1 MRKYVLRLYN
11 PYDRDL
17 MALHHYYGSRFSAI
31 IANALRCCI
40 QGAGYKIRVPDKLT
54 RYIHF
59 DEDKQVVGIYLH
71 NVSDAQVE
79 RYLGSLTPRTINS
92 TVKTILR
99 TCLEPFPY
107 EVYAMQPEDV
117 LYYEKQRKE
126 KALTGKEVQGVST
139 DSEAEAVQKH
149 LQDPP
154 AQKTSGGTHR
164 AEQEKKASTP
174 VDKPDETGDTRA
186 DARIDAIEDKPGSE
200 AKDTERKERNAAPV
214 IIPEAAPVPPA
225 AKKEPPASPS
235 PAAHINREEAEEDMI
250 DIDDLVDNL
259 SI

>member
-99 TCLEPFPY
+99 TC
-107 EVYAMQPEDV
+107 
-117 LYYEKQRKE
+117 EKNTKICIYP
-126 KALTGKEVQGVST
+126 K
-139 DSEAEAVQKH
+139 
-149 LQDPP
+149 
-154 AQKTSGGTHR
+154 
-164 AEQEKKASTP
+164 
-174 VDKPDETGDTRA
+174 
-186 DARIDAIEDKPGSE
+186 
-200 AKDTERKERNAAPV
+200 
-214 IIPEAAPVPPA
+214 
-225 AKKEPPASPS
+225 
-235 PAAHINREEAEEDMI
+235 
-250 DIDDLVDNL
+250 
-259 SI
+259 